1 MGFVVTIGIV
11 VVGLVGI
18 VVGGT
23 VVVVGIVVRGNVI
36 VPVVAEEDSVGT
48 VAEDWEGMVGVEVPL
63 VSGTD
68 VGGMVAPG
76 VDAVVSV
83 FTVEAVIPGTVVD
96 VVGMVLGR
104 VGVSDGEGS
113 LGSVCEGS
121 VSSGGANR
129 ISSTINFSTSSLYIK
144 KGNSST
150 VFSA

>member
-1 MGFVVTIGIV
+1 MVTTGIV
-11 VVGLVGI
+11 VEGLVGI

-23 VVVVGIVVRGNVI
+23 FVVVGIVVEGVVVAVGIVVGDTVI

-48 VAEDWEGMVGVEVPL
+48 VAEDWDGTVGMEVPL

-68 VGGMVAPG
+68 VA
-76 VDAVVSV
+76 
-83 FTVEAVIPGTVVD
+83 
-96 VVGMVLGR
+96 GMVLGC
-104 VGVSDGEGS
+104 VGVSVGAGS
-113 LGSVCEGS
+113 ICDGS
-121 VSSGGANR
+121 VSSGGAYR